1 MDKKRAAGPRTLT
14 EADISSRR
22 IVTRRSMLSAL
33 GLGLGAAA
41 AAIIGPERAVAQDR
55 PGARPGCTDGDTGR
69 YEDPEGAG
77 IRCRPGM
84 QPTGCTDG
92 DTGPSGDPID
102 YGTRCQPRANE
113 SKGCTDNDSGPKEDQ
128 PGSGIRCW
136 I

>member
-1 MDKKRAAGPRTLT
+1 MDKKRAARPLTLT

-22 IVTRRSMLSAL
+22 VVTRRSMLSVL

-41 AAIIGPERAVAQDR
+41 AAIAGPGRAMSQER
-55 PGARPGCTDGDTGR
+55 RPGCTDGDAGR

-84 QPTGCTDG
+84 QPTGCNDDDG
-92 DTGPSGDPID
+92 GPSGDPIG
-102 YGTRCQPRANE
+102 YGTRCQPRANK
-113 SKGCTDNDSGPKEDQ
+113 SPGCTDNDSGPNEDQ
-128 PGSGIRCW
+128 PGSGTRCW